1 MSTEELK
8 QETPPEQ
15 KEEKQ
20 VEKKEPSRLE
30 QEALSMGWKP
40 LEEFDGEEDD
50 FIDAKEFVRR
60 KPLFDR
66 LEQQGKQL
74 KNLTKTLDQ
83 FKGHYSKMKEVEF
96 QRALAQLKEARKQA
110 ITDGDGD
117 RYEAIDDRMK
127 EVEKEAERVL
137 NDFKDQE
144 AEAPD
149 PKEFQA
155 WTGKNTWYQKDE
167 AMTVYADSVG
177 RKFAEQ
183 VQLGQMTP
191 LQVLHKVE
199 QAVRAEFPHK
209 FKNPNKENAPNVGE
223 GKQSVKSTVKDME
236 LTEQERKIMDNL
248 VRSKVMTKEEYLSDL
263 RKAKGL

>member
-1 MSTEELK
+1 MTEEVK
-8 QETPPEQ
+8 KETTP
-15 KEEKQ
+15 EEKVETQ

-74 KNLTKTLDQ
+74 KNLTKTLEQ

-96 QRALAQLKEARKQA
+96 QRALEQLKEARKQA

-127 EVEKEAERVL
+127 EVEKEAQRVL
-137 NDFKDQE
+137 NEFKETEVD
-144 AEAPD
+144 APD
-149 PKEFQA
+149 PKEFQT

-167 AMTVYADSVG
+167 AMTVYADSIG

-183 VQLGQMTP
+183 VQTGQLTP

-209 FKNPNKENAPNVGE
+209 FKNPNKDNAPHVGE
-223 GKQSVKSTVKDME
+223 GKQPGKSSSKEVD